1 VAREHDPRRSVLAA
15 LAANCAIAVAKF
27 AAGAISG
34 SAALL
39 AEALHSV
46 ADTGNQFLL
55 LVGLSRAKRP
65 PDAQHPLGH
74 GRERFVWTLLVA
86 VNLFTLGAAFS
97 VYNGVHGLMAGHEVP
112 DPTVA
117 LIVIALSALF
127 EGAALRT
134 GFRQFQAR
142 RPPGRS
148 LWQSI
153 RESKDPEVLTVL
165 AEDSAA
171 ITGLAVAAAGITLA
185 AVTDVA
191 AFDAAASIGIGAILG
206 AVAFLLGRETYSLLL
221 GESAAPEV
229 NRRIREIVEGSPSV
243 AQIVTLETIHVGPD
257 EVVLVL
263 EVVFQDELSTDEIE
277 RVIDDLEAAIRA
289 ELPQVRRIY
298 IEPEAEPRS
307 IDRRPL

>member
-1 VAREHDPRRSVLAA
+1 VNEHDPRRSVLAA
-15 LAANCAIAVAKF
+15 LAANCAIAVAKVV
-27 AAGAISG
+27 AGLITG

-39 AEALHSV
+39 AEALHSL
-46 ADTGNQFLL
+46 ADTANQGLL
-55 LVGLSRAKRP
+55 LVGLSRSKRP

-74 GRERFVWTLLVA
+74 GRERYVWTLLVA

-97 VYNGVHGLMAGHEVP
+97 VYNGIHGLMAGHEVP
-112 DPTVA
+112 EPTIA

-134 GFRQFQAR
+134 GFKQFQAR

-148 LWQSI
+148 LWQSV

-171 ITGLAVAAAGITLA
+171 ITGLAVAAAGIILA
-185 AVTDVA
+185 AATDIA
-191 AFDAAASIGIGAILG
+191 AFDASASIAIGLILG

-221 GESAAPEV
+221 GESASPEV

-243 AQIVTLETIHVGPD
+243 AQVVTLETIHLGPD
-257 EVVLVL
+257 DITLVL
-263 EVVFQDELSTDEIE
+263 EVVFKNELITDDIEALIDE
-277 RVIDDLEAAIRA
+277 LEAAIRA
-289 ELPQVRRIY
+289 ALPQVRRIY
-298 IEPEAEPRS
+298 IEPESEPQP
-307 IDRRPL
+307 IDRRGL